1 MIKKQNLWFLT
12 LFSLVLV
19 LSVYYIT
26 MPNSLYVINNE
37 KQSKKSDSSEK
48 EVSAE
53 IKESELLVTM
63 RVNLEE
69 ERNKTMSELK
79 STLTNEE
86 STSEEKNN
94 AYEQIKYITNLSV
107 LEENL
112 ETKLKQKFGIDS
124 FIKIMDNQIKVVAIS
139 ENHDVNI
146 ASSIMKSIEEEF
158 PNKVS
163 ISITFEK

>member
-26 MPNSLYVINNE
+26 MPNELFMVNENKDNTSLNDN
-37 KQSKKSDSSEK
+37 KK
-48 EVSAE
+48 VSAE
-53 IKESELLVTM
+53 IKESELIVTM

-69 ERNKTMSELK
+69 ERTKEMDNLKT
-79 STLTNEE
+79 TLMNEK

-107 LEENL
+107 QEENL
-112 ETKLKQKFGIDS
+112 ENKIKKEFNIDS
-124 FIKIMDNQIKVVAIS
+124 FIKIDNNQIKVVAVK
-139 ENHDVNI
+139 ENHDTKLAND
-146 ASSIMKSIEEEF
+146 IMKSIQKEF